1 MKIAVWHNLPSGG
14 SKRALYDHVRGLV
27 TRGHIV
33 EAWCP
38 QTADPNYLP
47 LRGIVREHILPLDWP
62 PKEQLSD
69 FWQITLQ
76 GGNLWPRWKRIA
88 EFALPR
94 SIGPVSIYSLQI
106 LVGSWRFHRSDDTSL
121 YLAYYI

>member
-38 QTADPNYLP
+38 LTADPNYLP
-47 LRGIVREHILPLDWP
+47 LCDIVREHILPLDWP
-62 PKEQLSD
+62 PKERLSD

-76 GGNLWPRWKRIA
+76 VQQSLAAMEAHCRVCAAVINRAGFDIL
-88 EFALPR
+88 FAN
-94 SIGPVSIYSLQI
+94 
-106 LVGSWRFHRSDDTSL
+106 T
-121 YLAYYI
+121 